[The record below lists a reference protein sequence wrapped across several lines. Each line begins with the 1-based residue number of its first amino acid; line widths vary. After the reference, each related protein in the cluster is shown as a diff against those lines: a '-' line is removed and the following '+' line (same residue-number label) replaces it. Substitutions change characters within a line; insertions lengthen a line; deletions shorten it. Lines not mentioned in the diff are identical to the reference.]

1 MTSEMAKLKIQ
12 QIIRDIDS
20 IAVVTCSFATEDAKE
35 ELLNE
40 IETAIVALDS
50 IEDIIDGDTAFEN
63 YLKNNSIV

>member
-20 IAVVTCSFATEDAKE
+20 IAAVTRSFATEDAKE

-40 IETAIVALDS
+40 IEAAIVALDS
-50 IEDIIDGDTAFEN
+50 VEELIDGDAA
-63 YLKNNSIV
+63 LKNAFNKY